1 MYKLLQTERKIQ
13 IRADFSIILA
23 LIYGIT
29 IGMKIYVFNSTISIY
44 EAVLTGLFL
53 FQALCDWHNQY
64 IYSLFFKLVIII
76 NAFMILFSFDL
87 HAHALNKFLILVVSI
102 LIIILSN
109 KIFKLFG
116 KGDEMAYI
124 IIIMLFFLKTPSL
137 FFQKFLI
144 MLIVSLFLFLIVN
157 IKTYIKKDKKKFPM
171 MMEIVFAFLLFV

>member
-29 IGMKIYVFNSTISIY
+29 IGMKMYVFNSNISIY
-44 EAVLTGLFL
+44 EAVLIGLFL

-64 IYSLFFKLVIII
+64 IYSLFFKIVIII
-76 NAFMILFSFDL
+76 NAFMILFLFDL
-87 HAHALNKFLILVVSI
+87 HALNKFLILVVSI

-171 MMEIVFAFLLFV
+171 MPEIVFAFLLFV